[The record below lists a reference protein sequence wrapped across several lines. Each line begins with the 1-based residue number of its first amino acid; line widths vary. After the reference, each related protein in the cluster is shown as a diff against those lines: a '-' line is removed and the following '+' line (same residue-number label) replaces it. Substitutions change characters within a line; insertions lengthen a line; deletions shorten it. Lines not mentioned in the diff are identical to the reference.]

1 MFRKV
6 QEKIRHRLSV
16 HVFGY
21 FVLILFIFTGLMAMV
36 FIKLYESNTASS
48 YTTLLSAQGERIADR
63 ISKYSYTENIDEYS
77 VYMETLQDD
86 GKSDVWIISNKEAEH
101 PLKEEFEIN
110 GFTKEEMPSM
120 LAKVLKSVFSGE
132 IGSETG
138 FSDIYDEKVT
148 MVGTPIYRDGE
159 DETIG
164 AVIVVSLM
172 ETQDEEIKTI
182 VVLFA
187 ISLIFSMIVS
197 FLLAIMFAKRLSTP
211 ISSISKSALKLA
223 DGDYKTRTE
232 IDQLDEIGQLA
243 RSMNKLAYQLEQN
256 EIQQNNNEQM
266 RRDFFSNIS
275 HELRTPITVIRAYLE
290 TLVDGVVTE
299 QQKIEQYH
307 KRMLT
312 ECSGME
318 RLIQDLLVLSKME
331 NPDFKIEKEPIELVQ
346 IFEDII
352 RNTKL
357 LRETKKI
364 KIKFS
369 KNDDCCM
376 MNGDYDRIRQMFMAV
391 LDNAIKFSSFES
403 TIYINIDASDKLVIE
418 IRDEGIGM
426 TEEEKEQIF
435 LKFYTKKSGNNKN
448 GSGLGLVIAKTI
460 AYRHNGTIEVVS
472 EKGKGT
478 SFIFQFERIH
488 MLNEEE

>member
-1 MFRKV
+1 MFHKV
-6 QEKIRHRLSV
+6 QEKIRHKLSV

-21 FVLILFIFTGLMAMV
+21 FILILLIFTVLMAMV
-36 FIKLYESNTASS
+36 FIKLFEINTASS

-63 ISKYSYTENIDEYS
+63 ISKYAYTKDIDEYS
-77 VYMETLQDD
+77 VYMATLQDD
-86 GKSDVWIISNKEAEH
+86 EKSDVWIIANDKAEH
-101 PLKEEFEIN
+101 PLEEEFEIN
-110 GFTKEEMPSM
+110 GFTKDKMPSM
-120 LAKVLKSVFSGE
+120 LSKVLKSAFSGE
-132 IGSETG
+132 TGSETG
-138 FSDIYDEKVT
+138 FSNIYDEKIT

-172 ETQDEEIKTI
+172 ETQDEEIETI
-182 VVLFA
+182 IILFA
-187 ISLIFSMIVS
+187 ISLLVSMVVS
-197 FLLAIMFAKRLSTP
+197 FILAIMFAKRLSKP
-211 ISSISKSALKLA
+211 IASISGTALSLA
-223 DGDYKTRTE
+223 DGDYRTRTE

-290 TLVDGVVTE
+290 TLVDGVVTDE
-299 QQKIEQYH
+299 EKIKQYH
-307 KRMLT
+307 KRMLK

-331 NPDFKIEKEPIELVQ
+331 NPDFKIEKQPIELVQ
-346 IFEDII
+346 MFADII

-357 LRETKKI
+357 LREPKQINIEFTK
-364 KIKFS
+364 S
-369 KNDDCCM
+369 DDCCM

-391 LDNAIKFSSFES
+391 LDNAIKFSSFGG

-426 TEEEKEQIF
+426 TKEEQEQIF
-435 LKFYTKKSGNNKN
+435 LKFYTKKDGNNKN

-460 AYRHNGTIEVVS
+460 AYRHEGTINVIS

-478 SFIFQFERIH
+478 AFIFQFKPIFMRNDDE
-488 MLNEEE
+488 